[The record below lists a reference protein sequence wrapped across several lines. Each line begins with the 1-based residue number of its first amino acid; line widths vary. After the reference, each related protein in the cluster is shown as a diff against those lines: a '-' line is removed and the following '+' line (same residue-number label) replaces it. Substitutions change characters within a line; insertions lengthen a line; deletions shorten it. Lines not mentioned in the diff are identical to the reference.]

1 MGTKEGVVWFMSSMF
16 KPRVTEK
23 SFKEHINSIINNPY
37 NAIVEL
43 IANAHDAG
51 ATELYIN
58 WDVNLLNSDLPKI
71 EFKDNGQGMSN
82 DEFKD
87 IWVEL
92 SYDRLKNT
100 DGDFIEV
107 VNDKGDCIHRKVY
120 GKNGKGRHSPFAFS
134 NKYEVKTIKDGECS
148 IFEISEDTENGF
160 SISEKQKYG
169 TEEENGTIISFKINK
184 IENNLSIEVIK
195 ETIATRF
202 LKDASFKIFLNN
214 ELIELEDISNENK
227 EELTCTYKG
236 EEIKII
242 KIKSNTNSH
251 YMKFH
256 GISWKFGN
264 RIFSDNWDNIIDG
277 RLKLAKKYNFI
288 ISAEFLSDS
297 LNETMTG
304 FKEDSDVEEVKECIY
319 DCIRN
324 SLNQDLQIVKNEEK
338 REIIKENFNSIKK
351 LGIIDKKDIVDF
363 INKVQDKCP
372 NIKRDDLKATAEIF
386 IKLKESNHGYELLH
400 KLAKFSRED
409 HDSLYEILDEW
420 SIHEAKTVL
429 DEIKWRLNIIKELRL
444 KMDDPCTDEVHELQP
459 IFEKGLWIFGPEFE
473 AIEYTSNESLS
484 NVIRKIFKKENINV
498 ENPLSRPDFVVLPD
512 DGRSVSLYS
521 TPSFNEENET
531 DDVGKLLIIELK
543 KGGFKITSKE
553 VHQTQWYIEQLIDGG
568 YLSDKA
574 QIQAF
579 VLGSKVKARE
589 MKLGDNDN
597 IKIIPKQYHIIL
609 DRAEK
614 RLFNLDKKIR
624 DIKNISD
631 DTGDEIFDELMS
643 QESLDDYMGG
653 DL

>member
-1 MGTKEGVVWFMSSMF
+1 MGTKEGVVWFMSSKF

-58 WDVNLLNSDLPKI
+58 WDVNPLNSGLSKI

-82 DEFKD
+82 DEFKN
-87 IWVEL
+87 IWGEL

-107 VNDKGDCIHRKVY
+107 FNDKGNRIHRKVY

-160 SISEKQKYG
+160 LISEKQKYD
-169 TEEENGTIISFKINK
+169 TEEEKGTIISFKINK
-184 IENNLSIEVIK
+184 IENNLPIEVIK

-264 RIFSDNWDNIIDG
+264 RIFSDNNWDNIIDG
-277 RLKLAKKYNFI
+277 RSTLAKKYNFI

-297 LNETMTG
+297 LNDTMTG
-304 FKEDSDVEEVKECIY
+304 FEDDSDVEEVKECIY
-319 DCIRN
+319 NCIRN
-324 SLNQDLQIVKNEEK
+324 SLNKDLQIVKNEEK

-351 LGIIDKKDIVDF
+351 LGVIDKKDIVDF
-363 INKVQDKCP
+363 INEVQDKCP

-400 KLAKFSRED
+400 KLAKFSRD
-409 HDSLYEILDEW
+409 DYDSLYEILDAW
-420 SIHEAKTVL
+420 SIYEAKAVL
-429 DEIKWRLNIIKELRL
+429 DEIKWRLDVVREL
-444 KMDDPCTDEVHELQP
+444 KSKVNNPDTDELHELQP
-459 IFEKGLWIFGPEFE
+459 LFDNGLWIFGPEYE
-473 AIEYTSNESLS
+473 SIEFTSNKTLS
-484 NVIRKIFKKENINV
+484 TVIRELFKSQDINV
-498 ENPLSRPDFVVLPD
+498 ENPRLRPDLFIVVPND
-512 DGRSVSLYS
+512 KSIAIHSSDHFDENGEVDGIDKV
-521 TPSFNEENET
+521 
-531 DDVGKLLIIELK
+531 LIVELK
-543 KGGFKITSKE
+543 KGGFNITLNE
-553 VHQTQWYIEQLIDGG
+553 IHQTQIYIQQLIDSKHIKPHMDVVA
-568 YLSDKA
+568 Y
-574 QIQAF
+574 
-579 VLGSKVKARE
+579 VLGSTVSVSE
-589 MKLGDNDN
+589 QTMGDNV
-597 IKIIPKQYHIIL
+597 KILPIPYDIIL
-609 DRAEK
+609 RRAEK

-643 QESLDDYMGG
+643 QESLDDYMGR

>member
-1 MGTKEGVVWFMSSMF
+1 MSSKF

-58 WDVNLLNSDLPKI
+58 WDVNPLNSGLSKI

-82 DEFKD
+82 DEFKN
-87 IWVEL
+87 IWGEL

-107 VNDKGDCIHRKVY
+107 FNDKGNRIHRKVY

-160 SISEKQKYG
+160 LISEKQKYD

-184 IENNLSIEVIK
+184 IENNLPIEVIK

-324 SLNQDLQIVKNEEK
+324 SLNQDLQIIKNQEK
-338 REIIKENFNSIKK
+338 KEIIKENFNSIKK
-351 LGIIDKKDIVDF
+351 LGIIDKKEIVDF
-363 INKVQDKCP
+363 INEVQDKCP
-372 NIKRDDLKATAEIF
+372 NIKPDDLKATTEIF
-386 IKLKESNHGYELLH
+386 IKLKESHNGYEILH
-400 KLAKFSRED
+400 KLSAMSSSE
-409 HDSLYEILDEW
+409 LDD
-420 SIHEAKTVL
+420 L
-429 DEIKWRLNIIKELRL
+429 DEILEEWDVRQAKYVLNLIQERLNFIKTLEK
-444 KMDDPCTDEVHELQP
+444 KMNDPSTDELHELQVL
-459 IFEKGLWIFGPEFE
+459 FEKGLWVFGPDFESVEF
-473 AIEYTSNESLS
+473 TSNKTLKNVVQKLFKQESVNVS
-484 NVIRKIFKKENINV
+484 NPR
-498 ENPLSRPDFVVLPD
+498 LRPDFVVLPE
-512 DGRSVSLYS
+512 GNLNIYS
-521 TPSFNEENET
+521 TDSFDNNNEVNGINR
-531 DDVGKLLIIELK
+531 VLIIELK
-543 KGGFKITSKE
+543 RGGFKIGIEEKGQAEKYIKE
-553 VHQTQWYIEQLIDGG
+553 LLDGKHINQDAKIDA
-568 YLSDKA
+568 Y
-574 QIQAF
+574 
-579 VLGSKVKARE
+579 VLGSIVDAERAD
-589 MKLGDNDN
+589 LRGGQ
-597 IKIIPKQYHIIL
+597 ISIIPMQYSIIVR
-609 DRAEK
+609 RAEK
-614 RLFNLDKKIR
+614 RLFNLRKKIKE
-624 DIKNISD
+624 IKNISEN
-631 DTGDEIFDELMS
+631 TGDEIFDELMS
-643 QESLDDYMGG
+643 QESLDDYIGG
-653 DL
+653 